1 MTCHYN
7 QCLISILNSLE
18 AFFFC
23 HVYLAKFWPWVNPSI
38 CFLWTCTWAPG
49 LCHLVLCGSPTSTQD
64 RLASPLSQWP
74 LYDLLD
80 TSNLPLLSPSFS
92 QLVFS
97 WWPHLLWEKEAIR
110 WEHLCLPIIVSTA
123 LPVSASIPSLS
134 SHACPASVVSVPSPP
149 LSLSYCLPLFW
160 TLRASSNSSLDP
172 IIFSNC
178 SISLL
183 IIVKLLKRAIFYFY
197 ISTKN
202 VL

>member
-1 MTCHYN
+1 MPYKYFEFPWGFLLLSH
-7 QCLISILNSLE
+7 LPGKILTLGEPKHLLSLNL
-18 AFFFC
+18 
-23 HVYLAKFWPWVNPSI
+23 HLS
-38 CFLWTCTWAPG
+38 TWALPPCAVWQSYLKPKIG
-49 LCHLVLCGSPTSTQD
+49 L
-64 RLASPLSQWP
+64 
-74 LYDLLD
+74 
-80 TSNLPLLSPSFS
+80 LPLSPSDHFMTCSIPQSSYSFLRFS

-134 SHACPASVVSVPSPP
+134 SHARPVSVVSVPSPP

-183 IIVKLLKRAIFYFY
+183 LIIVKLLKRAISCFC